1 MGWNK
6 HRSVSL
12 FAVALLAST
21 TLATLT
27 SAQAAVAPALTGSC
41 PTGTETLMPT
51 SITALTGGGYSYH
64 YRVNGLP
71 QTQTVAPSSFRPATA
86 SDSTLREYDY
96 PPRPASGTTD
106 DTQWLDHART
116 YRGTRA
122 STMCRSNHLISSPTR
137 PVTASTSG
145 TNLGSPNWSG
155 MVAAQT
161 ASVEANRPFKF
172 VQGQW
177 VQTGYLNCNCSEPTD
192 ESTWAGMGGFQPN
205 STGQD
210 GLIQDGTDM
219 FSTDQPNSWWEYLY
233 PCPGSTSEC
242 GVSEQTASTV
252 SIGDT
257 IFAETYWDGSAAHFL
272 VEDNGFVLIS
282 HTVTLP
288 TSAWDGRNAEWIN
301 ERPGQSTGGYDP
313 LTNYGVQHWSNA
325 SACPTATVGG
335 TCYTAGQLS
344 SNYLEMETN
353 SQLNPETCSSAA
365 VLAYPSGLSGG
376 SFSSN
381 WCRAQ

>member
-1 MGWNK
+1 M
-6 HRSVSL
+6 
-12 FAVALLAST
+12 
-21 TLATLT
+21 
-27 SAQAAVAPALTGSC
+27 APALTGSC
-41 PTGTETLMPT
+41 PAGTETMKPT

-64 YRVNGLP
+64 YRVNGQP
-71 QTQTVAPSSFRPATA
+71 QTQTVAPTSFRPATA

-96 PPRPASGTTD
+96 PPRPASDTTGY
-106 DTQWLDHART
+106 TQWLDHART

-122 STMCRSNHLISSPTR
+122 STMCRSNHLRSSPTR
-137 PVTASTSG
+137 PTTAST
-145 TNLGSPNWSG
+145 TNETDLGAPNWSG
-155 MVAAQT
+155 MVAEQT

-192 ESTWAGMGGFQPN
+192 ESTWAGIGGFHPN
-205 STGQD
+205 GTGQD

-219 FSTDQPNSWWEYLY
+219 FGTDQPYSWWEYLH

-242 GVSEQTASTV
+242 GVNAQAAATV

-272 VEDNGFVLIS
+272 VEDNGFVLIAQIVS
-282 HTVTLP
+282 LP
-288 TSAWDGRNAEWIN
+288 TSAWDGSAAEWIN
-301 ERPGQSTGGYDP
+301 ERPGQSGGGYDP

-325 SACPTATVGG
+325 SACPTSTLGG

-344 SNYLEMETN
+344 PVYLEMKNNGELN
-353 SQLNPETCSSAA
+353 SETCSNTA
-365 VLAYPSGLSGG
+365 VLAYPSALSGD
-376 SFSSN
+376 SFTSN
-381 WCRAQ
+381 WCRAS